1 MARDDRRW
9 RMDIL
14 HQIAASPLFQGL
26 SRGHYEELAMTM
38 LEQVF
43 KRRQVIF
50 SEGDDADGFYVVLSG
65 RVKVFKLSA
74 EGKEQILHILG
85 PGEPL
90 GEVAVFAGNC
100 FPAHAEAM
108 EESRLGFFPRDS
120 FASLIARNP
129 SLAMNMLAVLCQ
141 RLRTFTALVE
151 DLSLKEVPGRL
162 AAYLLYLKERHEGSP
177 ELVLDISKAQ
187 LASLLGTIP
196 ETLSRILARMSRRGI
211 IRSEG
216 SRGIR
221 ILDKDRLEEL
231 ATGMV
236 RLS

>member
-1 MARDDRRW
+1 MTTDDRRGK
-9 RMDIL
+9 MDIL

-26 SRGHYEELAMTM
+26 SRGHYEELAMIM

-43 KRRQVIF
+43 KRGQFIF
-50 SEGDDADGFYVVLSG
+50 SEGDEADGFYIILSG
-65 RVKVFKLSA
+65 RVKAFKLSA
-74 EGKEQILHILG
+74 EGKEQILHVLG

-90 GEVAVFAGNC
+90 GEVAVFAGRC

-108 EESRLGFFPRDS
+108 EESRLAFFPRDS
-120 FASLIARNP
+120 FVGLISRNP
-129 SLAMNMLAVLCQ
+129 SLAMNMLAVLSQ
-141 RLRTFTALVE
+141 RLRKFTALVE

-162 AAYLLYLKERHEGSP
+162 AAYLLYLNEHREGSM

-196 ETLSRILARMSRRGI
+196 ETLSRILARMSRGGL

-216 SRGIR
+216 TRRIR
-221 ILDKDRLEEL
+221 ILDLEGLEEL
-231 ATGMV
+231 ASGTA